1 MNEEIREI
9 FNELEDDAG
18 KLLSLVHMIKTDL
31 ILKNDERAKTRL
43 ETSSFL
49 ADKINSNI
57 IRLLSLIEGNTKLS
71 R

>member
-49 ADKINSNI
+49 ADKINSNT

>member
-31 ILKNDERAKTRL
+31 IIKNDERAKTRL
-43 ETSSFL
+43 KSSSFL

-57 IRLLSLIEGNTKLS
+57 IRLLSLIENTKSS